1 VVVTIQLRS
10 VPSSEEKMQ
19 LNWGIAGAGNVA
31 HDFCVALRTLPRS
44 QHRIKAVSARSLE
57 RAKEFASI
65 HEISSWYGSY
75 NEMFNDQ
82 EINIVYIATVNST
95 HLAIVLQ
102 ALKHGKHVLC
112 EKPMGVNKEE
122 VEEIARF
129 AKQKQLF
136 VMEGLWSFFLPSWNE
151 IALQIKLGAIGKP
164 KLMTFM
170 HSKTCYQQ
178 REKFYS
184 RELAGGMLT
193 SIGEYPLAF
202 AYMIFKGK
210 NPVKITATGIN
221 FKTGVDKS
229 HSLTMIFEDGEILTS
244 FISCDVNYLENAE
257 IIGEKGKVRL
267 NAPFWCPTVVH
278 TPNAELS
285 FQIPK
290 GDMETKFTN
299 SAAFSYEAQHV
310 RKCLMS
316 GRVESN
322 ILPHEVSLTIA
333 GWMDKIRQQLGVLF
347 DQDEADR

>member
-1 VVVTIQLRS
+1 
-10 VPSSEEKMQ
+10 MQ

-136 VMEGLWSFFLPSWNE
+136 VMEVGFYIMSPMYISTIVFFKLHIME
-151 IALQIKLGAIGKP
+151 YILQ
-164 KLMTFM
+164 
-170 HSKTCYQQ
+170 Y
-178 REKFYS
+178 
-184 RELAGGMLT
+184 
-193 SIGEYPLAF
+193 
-202 AYMIFKGK
+202 
-210 NPVKITATGIN
+210 N
-221 FKTGVDKS
+221 
-229 HSLTMIFEDGEILTS
+229 
-244 FISCDVNYLENAE
+244 
-257 IIGEKGKVRL
+257 
-267 NAPFWCPTVVH
+267 H
-278 TPNAELS
+278 TTL
-285 FQIPK
+285 
-290 GDMETKFTN
+290 
-299 SAAFSYEAQHV
+299 
-310 RKCLMS
+310 
-316 GRVESN
+316 
-322 ILPHEVSLTIA
+322 
-333 GWMDKIRQQLGVLF
+333 
-347 DQDEADR
+347 